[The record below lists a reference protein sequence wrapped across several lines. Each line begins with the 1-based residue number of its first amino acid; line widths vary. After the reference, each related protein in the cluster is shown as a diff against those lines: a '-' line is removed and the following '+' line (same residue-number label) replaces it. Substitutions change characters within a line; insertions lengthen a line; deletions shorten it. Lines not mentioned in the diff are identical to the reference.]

1 MYTINKFR
9 VIAFLEGISY
19 LLLLFV
25 AMPVKYVLEQPALVK
40 MVGMGH
46 GILFIAFIILLVQSA
61 FTYRWKMGF
70 NLIAFIASLL
80 PFATFWLE
88 KNLEHKAK
96 ALS

>member
-1 MYTINKFR
+1 MLPINRFR

-25 AMPVKYVLEQPALVK
+25 AMPVKYLMGEPALVK

-46 GILFIAFIILLVQSA
+46 GILFIAFIILLMQSA
-61 FTYRWKMGF
+61 FAYRWKIGF
-70 NLIAFIASLL
+70 NLIAFVASLL

-88 KNLEHKAK
+88 KKLEYKAK